1 MGRPDGHES
10 ALGVGPDHHRGHD
23 QEQQRLDTD
32 TDTVIYPSF
41 PHIIP
46 QALPHE
52 YESYGI
58 YTRADT
64 AHILGDDDAEQEG
77 EAVSSSSTSR
87 CFNCGSD
94 SHSVKE
100 CPLRLNR
107 DLIDLSRQYYQ
118 FYKGTLGTTNYVRVH
133 VAEGW
138 RQSRLTWLEDFEPG
152 EVRGAL
158 LREALGKDG
167 ASEWLRNIA
176 VWGYPKGWVAERDP
190 RELVRERIW
199 REHGGNVEM
208 ELDDSEPFVIYG
220 DSEDQQA
227 EVILFSDA
235 FQHRRLGDED
245 EAEAG
250 ANPDVS
256 SESVGSDSESESET
270 ETEAESPEQSSKANT
285 HSPFIKRWAKYPS
298 SHFHPDL
305 LPIHNGFSLGS
316 VRGTSDL
323 SQPSFHEALP
333 KAKFDWDTWAASHV
347 QPEPPP
353 APSEPPPPL
362 PPPPDTEPP
371 PLPPGPDSSSLPP
384 RAVYH
389 HPPLRPG
396 SYPPPPPPQYPS
408 PPPPQYPPPPPPSSA
423 PPPPLPPSPP
433 LELLVEDEADESD
446 MEMSD
451 SD

>member
-1 MGRPDGHES
+1 MAGRIPRIPRLTLFS
-10 ALGVGPDHHRGHD
+10 GPNCSLCDIAKSELAKVR
-23 QEQQRLDTD
+23 QSRPFQLDTINIQD
-32 TDTVIYPSF
+32 KGQESWKRKYVYWIPALHLEGKEIAKGRWDAQTVMK
-41 PHIIP
+41 
-46 QALPHE
+46 ALSE
-52 YESYGI
+52 WDK
-58 YTRADT
+58 TTTADT
-64 AHILGDDDAEQEG
+64 TKNNNDSTPTPTPPLSPIL
-77 EAVSSSSTSR
+77 S
-87 CFNCGSD
+87 
-94 SHSVKE
+94 
-100 CPLRLNR
+100 
-107 DLIDLSRQYYQ
+107 I
-118 FYKGTLGTTNYVRVH
+118 YKGTLGTTNYVRVH

-199 REHGGNVEM
+199 REHGGDVEM

-245 EAEAG
+245 EAGAG
-250 ANPDVS
+250 TSPTIS
-256 SESVGSDSESESET
+256 RESAGSDSESESET
-270 ETEAESPEQSSKANT
+270 ETETEAEPLEQASEANS
-285 HSPFIKRWAKYPS
+285 HPPFIKRWAKYPS

-316 VRGTSDL
+316 VRGASDL
-323 SQPSFHEALP
+323 SQPSFHEAPP

-384 RAVYH
+384 R
-389 HPPLRPG
+389 
-396 SYPPPPPPQYPS
+396 PS
-408 PPPPQYPPPPPPSSA
+408 CP
-423 PPPPLPPSPP
+423 
-433 LELLVEDEADESD
+433 VEDEADESD